1 MKILIVEDNPAN
13 AQLIMDLLQ
22 LWGYA
27 YKVVNTVSAAIE
39 SFLSE
44 HFDLLLLDMVLPDR
58 PGYELIPEIKNMNPD
73 ICIVVM
79 TGHDD
84 PALER
89 KVRDLG
95 IRHYLH
101 KPFSIK
107 VLEKALREL
116 EPQTV

>member
-27 YKVVNTVSAAIE
+27 YKDVNTVSAAIE
-39 SFLSE
+39 SLASE
-44 HFDLLLLDMVLPDR
+44 HFDLLLLDMVLPGR
-58 PGYELIPEIKNMNPD
+58 PGYELIPKIKKLSPN

-79 TGHDD
+79 TGQDD

-95 IRHYLH
+95 IHHYLH

-107 VLEKALREL
+107 ALEKTLHEL
-116 EPQTV
+116 VPQTT